1 MAWFK
6 RKRPVNEELK
16 KFELAITAPDAFVI
30 LPQPDDEVLLGDW
43 AREAALEHV
52 PILDDIGF
60 SSTEDLD
67 FLVAQLA
74 GWAQVH
80 MDSGPSDWGLAGVV
94 DALAGVDIYV
104 SVRGFEFDGTF
115 TGPEDVADEDL
126 HRTPVIGERTVEVVQ
141 LESGAMAT
149 HVSSVRRSVFGATEG
164 AVGDEEWYVFLEPE
178 HMVVLVHAEWL
189 SAEAEVDRLNRDIVR
204 SIAET
209 VRSA

>member
-1 MAWFK
+1 MNENLQ
-6 RKRPVNEELK
+6 PVQLEIE
-16 KFELAITAPDAFVI
+16 PPGAFVH
-30 LPQPDDEVLLGDW
+30 LPKPGSDVQLGDW

-52 PILDDIGF
+52 PLLEEFGF

-67 FLVAQLA
+67 FLVSQLA

-80 MDSGPSDWGLAGVV
+80 MDSGPANWGLAGVV

-189 SAEAEVDRLNRDIVR
+189 STEAETDRMNRDGVR
-204 SIAET
+204 AIAET
-209 VRSA
+209 VRSV